1 MKWLFKRFL
10 YDIKK
15 IYENVKPYNKEME
28 ELCEKY
34 GKLAEI
40 HVKNNCDYGSVY
52 FNEEFAEDIA
62 SGYFTDYD
70 GVGYYVGAN
79 LIETEESVDFDEDI
93 IRSKSD
99 KYPYVFWY
107 NK

>member
-1 MKWLFKRFL
+1 MDWLFKRFL
-10 YDIKK
+10 YDVENV
-15 IYENVKPYNKEME
+15 YENVKPYNKKME

-40 HVKNNCDYGSVY
+40 NIKNNCEYGDVY
-52 FNEEFAEDIA
+52 SNEEFAESVA

-70 GVGYYVGAN
+70 GVGYYVGTD
-79 LIETEESVDFDEDI
+79 LMKTKEPVDFDKNV
-93 IRSKSD
+93 IRSKAD